1 MTTYGERLD
10 KALATEIRVQLAE
23 RNLEQKDLA
32 DQVGINRVTMSH
44 YMTTKRSMPMPTF
57 VKVAEVL
64 GLTPSALMARAEARI
79 QPEEQT
85 A

>member
-1 MTTYGERLD
+1 MTYGERLE
-10 KALATEIRVQLAE
+10 KALAMQVKVELVE
-23 RNLEQKDLA
+23 RGLEQKDLA

-44 YMTTKRSMPMPTF
+44 YMTGKRSMPMPTF
-57 VKVAEVL
+57 MKVAEVL
-64 GLTPSALMARAEARI
+64 GLTPAALMQRAEARI

>member
-1 MTTYGERLD
+1 MTTYGEKLD
-10 KALATEIRVQLAE
+10 KALAVQIRVELADKG
-23 RNLEQKDLA
+23 LDQKDLA

-64 GLTPSALMARAEARI
+64 GLTPSALMVRAEARI